1 MKPLFL
7 FLLRQLLP
15 ALLLGALL
23 FSAATPALAQCIIS
37 PPLPGCPAPFIAID
51 VATGQEV
58 QAFCVGR
65 PVRFE
70 PACGRTV
77 SPNLLYYNAT
87 LTSGGTF
94 TTPPNCDFVPG
105 KLPNNTYTPVPSS
118 FVTVSEL
125 TNPTLNGG
133 TGTVYARNFTV
144 YNPIPPIIYSLLP
157 CVNNTALLIIG
168 DHFFDQY
175 FAQVNNGPRIG
186 PLYPGRQI
194 FLPAAP
200 GSTVTVTGSFLATGL
215 CEASVSQV
223 VPALPASP
231 APLLL
236 SRLTIMG
243 SLPGSIQLAFSG
255 LLAPY
260 EYSLEQASA
269 GSAGSFRQLA
279 TLPPGAGS
287 LTLTG
292 ATAGVY
298 RLRRRDVCH
307 TDSAFSTPVPT
318 VVLTGT
324 SLNNVN
330 TLTWQ
335 TAGPVAAYT
344 LLRDGK
350 TLTTLAASATTYVD
364 AAVTCGTSYTYE
376 VQAIAAGS
384 SQSISND
391 VPVQTLS
398 TLPPPAPLL
407 NASFDLSNRLV
418 LTASLA
424 GRGALPTGGQLLYSR
439 QGGPAPTDFGPVPA
453 ATDTLRDPTTLADLL
468 TAPPCYTARLLDVC
482 GNTSPASPP
491 TCPSLLSVAAADPE
505 GLTAQLS
512 WSAFRGPGS
521 PAVGVS
527 YRVISL
533 AADGTVLTTS
543 APTTTLN
550 YLDPAPPTDRQVLRY
565 RIEASGGGLPAGAV
579 SYSNVASL
587 ARQPRVVVP
596 NAFTPNGDGLNDVL
610 ELKGRYLSSF
620 TFVVVDRDG
629 QEVFRATDRSQTW
642 DGTIRGHAPVN
653 AAYVWRFTMREE
665 TGQDFSQTGTVT
677 ILK

>member
-1 MKPLFL
+1 M
-7 FLLRQLLP
+7 
-15 ALLLGALL
+15 
-23 FSAATPALAQCIIS
+23 
-37 PPLPGCPAPFIAID
+37 
-51 VATGQEV
+51 
-58 QAFCVGR
+58 
-65 PVRFE
+65 
-70 PACGRTV
+70 
-77 SPNLLYYNAT
+77 
-87 LTSGGTF
+87 
-94 TTPPNCDFVPG
+94 
-105 KLPNNTYTPVPSS
+105 PSS

-144 YNPIPPIIYSLLP
+144 YNPVPPIIYSLLP

-168 DHFFDQY
+168 DHYFDQY

-186 PLYPGRQI
+186 PLYSGRQI

-223 VPALPASP
+223 VPALPASLP
-231 APLLL
+231 ALVL
-236 SRLTIMG
+236 SRLTITG

-260 EYSLEQASA
+260 EYSLEQAAA
-269 GSAGSFRQLA
+269 GSSGSFKQLA
-279 TLPPGAGS
+279 MLSAGAGS
-287 LTLTG
+287 LALTG

-307 TDSAFSTPVPT
+307 TDSAFSAPVPT
-318 VVLTGT
+318 IVLSGA

-335 TAGPVAAYT
+335 TAGPVDTYT

-350 TLTTLAASATTYVD
+350 PLTTLAASATSYVD

-376 VQAIAAGS
+376 LQAIVARS
-384 SQSISND
+384 SQSVSND
-391 VPVQTLS
+391 VPVQTRS
-398 TLPPPAPLL
+398 TLAPPAPLL

-418 LTASLA
+418 LTASLP
-424 GRGALPTGGQLLYSR
+424 GGGALPTGGQILYSR
-439 QGGPAPTDFGPVPA
+439 QGGPAATDFGPVPT
-453 ATDTLRDPTTLADLL
+453 ATDTLHDPAALADLL
-468 TAPPCYTARLLDVC
+468 ATPPCYTARLLDVC
-482 GNTSPASPP
+482 GNTSPTSPP
-491 TCPSLLSVAAADPE
+491 TCPSLLTVAAVDPE
-505 GLTAQLS
+505 GLTARLS
-512 WSAFRGPGS
+512 WTAFRGPGS
-521 PAVGVS
+521 PAAGVS
-527 YRVISL
+527 YRVISV
-533 AADGTVLTTS
+533 AADGTVLATS
-543 APTTTLN
+543 APTTALS

-565 RIEASGGGLPAGAV
+565 RIEASGAGLPAGTV

-610 ELKGRYLSSF
+610 ELKGRYLTSF
-620 TFVVVDRDG
+620 TFVVVDRNG

-642 DGTIRGHAPVN
+642 DGTIQGHAPVN
-653 AAYVWRFTMREE
+653 GAYVWRFTMREE
-665 TGQDFSQTGTVT
+665 TGQNFSQTGTVT